1 MGDLVATCGSPLS
14 RNRTFG
20 EEIGRSGSY
29 ENARQHFSRTV
40 EGVASASAVIEVA
53 HRVGVEVPIIE
64 AVADLIKGLLSP
76 QAAMDRLMKIRTE
89 SENFIK

>member
-1 MGDLVATCGSPLS
+1 
-14 RNRTFG
+14 
-20 EEIGRSGSY
+20 
-29 ENARQHFSRTV
+29 
-40 EGVASASAVIEVA
+40 VASASAVIEVA

-76 QAAMDRLMKIRTE
+76 QEAMDRLMKISTE

>member
-1 MGDLVATCGSPLS
+1 M
-14 RNRTFG
+14 
-20 EEIGRSGSY
+20 
-29 ENARQHFSRTV
+29 
-40 EGVASASAVIEVA
+40 IELA

-76 QAAMDRLMKIRTE
+76 QQAMERLMKMSTE